1 MRRSLQNQ
9 NWKINFFKKNF
20 YGNAGHYIINNQPNY
35 PIQQSFVISHNKKI
49 NNQNLEFAV
58 GRFLTKSGLPDI
70 NQNGKELNEILSS
83 SFRIKSNLSNIN
95 TVLYFSQFFQN
106 RRIFHSTFSDS
117 SYQKIN
123 RSLLKFKIYKR
134 KIFSLNSQ
142 IASANKDYNKLI
154 NNKKN
159 IMTEINLLR
168 DNNLDSDYITEI
180 SYDLLGLIQSDQIVI
195 DIK

>member
-1 MRRSLQNQ
+1 MNNYILIKNLVLNS
-9 NWKINFFKKNF
+9 ITMFSFIIFIFF
-20 YGNAGHYIINNQPNY
+20 
-35 PIQQSFVISHNKKI
+35 ISHI
-49 NNQNLEFAV
+49 
-58 GRFLTKSGLPDI
+58 
-70 NQNGKELNEILSS
+70 
-83 SFRIKSNLSNIN
+83 
-95 TVLYFSQFFQN
+95 FFGE
-106 RRIFHSTFSDS
+106 
-117 SYQKIN
+117 
-123 RSLLKFKIYKR
+123 RSVW

-142 IASANKDYNKLI
+142 IVAANKEYNKLI

>member
-1 MRRSLQNQ
+1 MN
-9 NWKINFFKKNF
+9 N
-20 YGNAGHYIINNQPNY
+20 YIIRKKLVSNS
-35 PIQQSFVISHNKKI
+35 IAILSFIIFVFFISH
-49 NNQNLEFAV
+49 
-58 GRFLTKSGLPDI
+58 
-70 NQNGKELNEILSS
+70 IL
-83 SFRIKSNLSNIN
+83 FGE
-95 TVLYFSQFFQN
+95 
-106 RRIFHSTFSDS
+106 
-117 SYQKIN
+117 
-123 RSLLKFKIYKR
+123 RSVW

-142 IASANKDYNKLI
+142 IAVAKKDYNILI

>member
-1 MRRSLQNQ
+1 MNNYFIRK
-9 NWKINFFKKNF
+9 KIVSNSITILTFIIFVFF
-20 YGNAGHYIINNQPNY
+20 
-35 PIQQSFVISHNKKI
+35 ISHI
-49 NNQNLEFAV
+49 
-58 GRFLTKSGLPDI
+58 
-70 NQNGKELNEILSS
+70 
-83 SFRIKSNLSNIN
+83 
-95 TVLYFSQFFQN
+95 FFGE
-106 RRIFHSTFSDS
+106 
-117 SYQKIN
+117 
-123 RSLLKFKIYKR
+123 RSVW

-142 IASANKDYNKLI
+142 IVAANKEYNKLI